1 MLHKLLPLK
10 VFRALVFQVFPG
22 LSFPGLSSSELLII
36 YTNFPSYPVLVSLI
50 VECGAK
56 EESEKKLGGK
66 KEGVPSLSPLPHP
79 LVVVVVFFFCSHLFA
94 LSPRSVR
101 LEQARFFCINIH
113 VDL

>member
-10 VFRALVFQVFPG
+10 VFRALVFQVFPE

-36 YTNFPSYPVLVSLI
+36 YTNFPSYPVLVILI

-79 LVVVVVFFFCSHLFA
+79 LVVVVFFFSAHICLHSPHDLYAWSRLGSFA
-94 LSPRSVR
+94 
-101 LEQARFFCINIH
+101 
-113 VDL
+113 